1 MLSFADATSEQANRG
16 PDMSREDQKFSTPH
30 RRQRREPPETT
41 VADQIPPDSMLDLIQ
56 RGAGTGQIDTAVVED
71 ISPDGV
77 PMVVLRGEEQRREA
91 LSLLR
96 FPSADAASDSIL
108 GRTVLV
114 LANGSGMPV
123 ILGVVSQRL
132 WETREVE
139 AQLPAGEARAV
150 QVDKKLVNL
159 EATEEIRLT
168 CGKSSLVMRRDGT
181 VVVRGV
187 TITTRA
193 TQSNKI
199 RGATVSIN

>member
-1 MLSFADATSEQANRG
+1 
-16 PDMSREDQKFSTPH
+16 MSREDQKFSTDG
-30 RRQRREPPETT
+30 RQRRAKPETAVT
-41 VADQIPPDSMLDLIQ
+41 DQSPADPMLDLIR
-56 RGAGTGQIDTAVVED
+56 RGAGADQIDTALVED

-77 PMVVLRGEEQRREA
+77 PMVVLRGEERRREA

-96 FPSADAASDSIL
+96 FPSANAASDALL

-114 LANGSGMPV
+114 LGNGSGMPV

-139 AQLPAGEARAV
+139 AQLPAGEARSV
-150 QVDKKLVNL
+150 QVDKKLVHL

-168 CGKSSLVMRRDGT
+168 CGKSSLVMRRDGS

-193 TQSNKI
+193 AQANKI

>member
-1 MLSFADATSEQANRG
+1 
-16 PDMSREDQKFSTPH
+16 MSRDDEKFSTPE
-30 RRQRREPPETT
+30 RRQRRAKAETA
-41 VADQIPPDSMLDLIQ
+41 VADQIPADPMLELIQ
-56 RGAGTGQIDTAVVED
+56 RGAGAGQIGTAVVED

-77 PMVVLRGEEQRREA
+77 PMVVLRGEERAREA

-96 FPSADAASDSIL
+96 FPSADAASDAIL
-108 GRTVLV
+108 GRSVLV
-114 LANGSGMPV
+114 LVNGSGLPV

-132 WETREVE
+132 WETREAE
-139 AQLPAGEARAV
+139 AQLPVGEARSV

-159 EATEEIRLT
+159 EASEEIRLT

>member
-1 MLSFADATSEQANRG
+1 
-16 PDMSREDQKFSTPH
+16 MSREDQKFSTPEG
-30 RRQRREPPETT
+30 RQRRARPETA
-41 VADQIPPDSMLDLIQ
+41 VADQVPTDPMLDLIR
-56 RGAGTGQIDTAVVED
+56 RGAGADQIDTAVVED

-77 PMVVLRGEEQRREA
+77 PMVVLRGEERRREA

-96 FPSADAASDSIL
+96 FPSADAASDAIL

-123 ILGVVSQRL
+123 ILGVVSPRL

-139 AQLPAGEARAV
+139 ARLPVDEARTV
-150 QVDKKLVNL
+150 QVDKKVVNL
-159 EATEEIRLT
+159 EASEEIRLT

-187 TITTRA
+187 KIVSRA
-193 TQSNKI
+193 SQSNKI
-199 RGATVSIN
+199 RGGSISLN

>member
-1 MLSFADATSEQANRG
+1 
-16 PDMSREDQKFSTPH
+16 MSREDRKFSTPEG
-30 RRQRREPPETT
+30 RQRRARPETA
-41 VADQIPPDSMLDLIQ
+41 VADQNPADPMLDLIR
-56 RGAGTGQIDTAVVED
+56 RGAGADQIDTAVVED

-77 PMVVLRGEEQRREA
+77 AMVVLRGEERRREA

-96 FPSADAASDSIL
+96 FPSADAASDAIL

-114 LANGSGMPV
+114 LVNEAGLPV

-132 WETREVE
+132 WETREVQAE
-139 AQLPAGEARAV
+139 LPVGEARSI
-150 QVDKKLVNL
+150 QVDKKLVHL

>member
-1 MLSFADATSEQANRG
+1 
-16 PDMSREDQKFSTPH
+16 MSREDQKFSTPERRR
-30 RRQRREPPETT
+30 RRQQPETT

-56 RGAGTGQIDTAVVED
+56 RGAAGGQIDTAVVED

-77 PMVVLRGEEQRREA
+77 AMVVLRGEEQAREA

-96 FPSADAASDSIL
+96 FPSADAASDAIL
-108 GRTVLV
+108 GRTVLIF
-114 LANGSGMPV
+114 ANGSGMPV

-139 AQLPAGEARAV
+139 AQLPAGEARSI

-159 EATEEIRLT
+159 EASDEIRLT

>member
-1 MLSFADATSEQANRG
+1 
-16 PDMSREDQKFSTPH
+16 MSREDQKFSTPE
-30 RRQRREPPETT
+30 RRRRREQPETT
-41 VADQIPPDSMLDLIQ
+41 VADEIPPDSMLDLIQ
-56 RGAGTGQIDTAVVED
+56 RGAGTGQLDTAVVED
-71 ISPDGV
+71 ISPDGIA
-77 PMVVLRGEEQRREA
+77 MVVLRGEEQRREA

-96 FPSADAASDSIL
+96 FPSADAASDAML
-108 GRTVLV
+108 GRTVLI

-139 AQLPAGEARAV
+139 AQLPVGEARTV

-159 EATEEIRLT
+159 EASEEIRLT